1 MPDELRQAG
10 GLVVVDYDSPLN
22 RAQRAP
28 EAMAIMDAVQAT
40 AVLAQV
46 NPAVWDDWD
55 VTEANRLML
64 RYRGVP
70 ELCIATPEQREQN
83 RQSREQQQQQAMALA
98 AAGPLAKAAKDAA
111 GATLTG
117 LHAFTLHFSEAA
129 TGAGLTADTYS
140 GSLTASSGAVLGT
153 MTAKKC
159 FLIQTHT
166 DGVFVGTLVDSANPA
181 DQYVAVKKPVLPGY
195 VVSAVSGVNWQ
206 GI

>member
-1 MPDELRQAG
+1 MPTNPQSGVTLTESMGDELRSRNN
-10 GLVVVDYDSPLN
+10 LSDLFN
-22 RAQRAP
+22 RAT
-28 EAMAIMDAVQAT
+28 AITNLGITAT
-40 AVLAQV
+40 AAETSQLA
-46 NPAVWDDWD
+46 
-55 VTEANRLML
+55 
-64 RYRGVP
+64 
-70 ELCIATPEQREQN
+70 ATP
-83 RQSREQQQQQAMALA
+83 STVTIALA
-98 AAGPLAKAAKDAA
+98 ASVTTDGMDITVTAKDAA

-195 VVSAVSGVNWQ
+195 VVSAASGVNWE